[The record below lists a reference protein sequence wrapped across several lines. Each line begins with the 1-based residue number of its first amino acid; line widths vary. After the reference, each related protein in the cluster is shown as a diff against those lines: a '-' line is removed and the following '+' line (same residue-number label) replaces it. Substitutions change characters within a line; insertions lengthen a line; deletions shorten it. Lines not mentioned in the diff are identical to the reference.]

1 MKGSRVKI
9 RERENKDGTTSIILD
24 CHMGY
29 YVDIDGKKKAQR
41 KRRFLDFKL
50 IQNPRT
56 PSQRQQ
62 NKDYLEKARLIAIQW
77 EKSIINEEYDLE
89 DTEKSKTL
97 IYAYLVKE
105 INRIKDNS
113 SKASYNTMLSH
124 FQKAFPKTITFK
136 QINKREEA
144 KKFYDY
150 LTDKAIKIDGENLS
164 KNSANKYFNRLR
176 FILKEAKE
184 EGYIQD
190 LKFNVKQL
198 SGLKPEIVYLT
209 LEEFRILE
217 NTDEKNSS
225 LKNAFLFACLT
236 ALRIGDL
243 NKLTWGEIVE
253 DKDDKGNPTIEYN
266 RIMDKK
272 PNGKQRRIRN
282 YFDIYAKKYLGERQ
296 NDSDKVFPS
305 LPKDASSKFNLKLRE
320 WILRAGISKHITFHC
335 AKDSFAMYHIIHKEV
350 GVFQLSGLLNH
361 TDIRSSMHYYD
372 LCAPELKKKLVG

>member
-41 KRRFLDFKL
+41 ERRFLDFKL

-62 NKDYLEKARLIAIQW
+62 NKDYLEKARLIASQW

-97 IYAYLVKE
+97 VYAYLVKE
-105 INRIKDNS
+105 INRIKDKS
-113 SKASYNTMLSH
+113 SRASYNTMLSH

-217 NTDEKNSS
+217 NTEEKNST

-243 NKLTWGEIVE
+243 NKLTWGEIVD

-305 LPKDASSKFNLKLRE
+305 LPQDASSKFNLKLRE
-320 WILRAGISKHITFHC
+320 WVLRAGIPKHITFHC
-335 AKDSFAMYHIIHKEV
+335 AKDSFAMYHIIYKKV
-350 GVFQLSGLLNH
+350 SVFQLSGLLNH

>member
-56 PSQRQQ
+56 PSQRQK
-62 NKDYLEKARLIAIQW
+62 NKDYLEKARLIASQW

-97 IYAYLVKE
+97 VYAYLVKE

-217 NTDEKNSS
+217 NTEEKNSS

-305 LPKDASSKFNLKLRE
+305 LPQDASSKFNLKLRE

>member
-41 KRRFLDFKL
+41 ERRFLDFKL

-62 NKDYLEKARLIAIQW
+62 NKDYLEKARLIASQW

-97 IYAYLVKE
+97 VYAYLVKE
-105 INRIKDNS
+105 IKRIKDNS

-150 LTDKAIKIDGENLS
+150 LTNKAIKIDGENLS

-184 EGYIQD
+184 EGYIND

-198 SGLKPEIVYLT
+198 SRLKPEIVYLT

-217 NTDEKNSS
+217 NTEEKNST

-305 LPKDASSKFNLKLRE
+305 LPQDASSKFNLKLRE

-372 LCAPELKKKLVG
+372 LCAPELKKKLIG

>member
-1 MKGSRVKI
+1 MSRIKTEYIV
-9 RERENKDGTTSIILD
+9 NSNGTTSIRLRYN
-24 CHMGY
+24 GGRY
-29 YVDIDGKKKAQR
+29 TDIDGKVKQHR
-41 KRRFLDFKL
+41 PSRVLDFHL
-50 IQNPRT
+50 ITNPRT
-56 PSQRQQ
+56 PIERQQ
-62 NKDYLEKARLIAIQW
+62 NKDIKEKVQLIANQW
-77 EKSIINEEYDLE
+77 EKRIINEEYNLE
-89 DTEKSKTL
+89 DTEKSKT
-97 IYAYLVKE
+97 IVYAYLVKE
-105 INRIKDNS
+105 IKRIKDKS
-113 SKASYNTMLSH
+113 SRASYTTMLSH
-124 FQKAFPKTITFK
+124 FQKFFPKAITLK
-136 QINKREEA
+136 KINKREEA
-144 KKFYDY
+144 KGFYDY
-150 LTDKAIKIDGENLS
+150 LTDKAIKVDGENLS
-164 KNSANKYFNRLR
+164 IASANKYFKRLR
-176 FILKEAKE
+176 FLLKEAKE

-190 LKFNVKQL
+190 LKFNVKL
-198 SGLKPEIVYLT
+198 LPETKPEIVYLT
-209 LEEFRILE
+209 IEEFRKLE
-217 NTDEKNSS
+217 NTEEKNSS

-305 LPKDASSKFNLKLRE
+305 LPQDASSKFNLKLRE

>member
-62 NKDYLEKARLIAIQW
+62 NKDYLEKARLIASQW

-97 IYAYLVKE
+97 VYAYLVKE
-105 INRIKDNS
+105 IKRIKDNS

-209 LEEFRILE
+209 LDEFRILE

-272 PNGKQRRIRN
+272 SNGKQRRIRN

-372 LCAPELKKKLVG
+372 LCAPELKKKLIG

>member
-41 KRRFLDFKL
+41 ERRFLDFKL

-62 NKDYLEKARLIAIQW
+62 NKDYLEKARLIASQW
-77 EKSIINEEYDLE
+77 EKSIINEDYDLE

-97 IYAYLVKE
+97 VYAYLVKE
-105 INRIKDNS
+105 INRIKDKS
-113 SKASYNTMLSH
+113 SRASYNTMLSH

-150 LTDKAIKIDGENLS
+150 LTDKAIKIDGDNLS
-164 KNSANKYFNRLR
+164 TASANKYFNRLR

-184 EGYIQD
+184 EGYIND

-198 SGLKPEIVYLT
+198 SRLKPEIVYLT

-217 NTDEKNSS
+217 NTEEKNST

-243 NKLTWGEIVE
+243 NKLTWGEIVD

-305 LPKDASSKFNLKLRE
+305 LPQDASSKFNLKLRE

>member
-41 KRRFLDFKL
+41 ERRFLDFKL

-62 NKDYLEKARLIAIQW
+62 NKDYLEKARLIASQW

-97 IYAYLVKE
+97 VYAYLVKE
-105 INRIKDNS
+105 INRIKDKS
-113 SKASYNTMLSH
+113 SRASYNTMLSH

-150 LTDKAIKIDGENLS
+150 LTDKAIKIDGDNLS
-164 KNSANKYFNRLR
+164 TASANKYFNRLR

-184 EGYIQD
+184 EGYIND

-198 SGLKPEIVYLT
+198 SRLKPEIVYLT

-217 NTDEKNSS
+217 NTEEKNST

-243 NKLTWGEIVE
+243 NKLTWGEIVD

-361 TDIRSSMHYYD
+361 TDIRSSMNYYD

>member
-62 NKDYLEKARLIAIQW
+62 NKDYLEKARLIASQW

-97 IYAYLVKE
+97 VYAYLVKE
-105 INRIKDNS
+105 INRIKDKS
-113 SKASYNTMLSH
+113 SRASYNTMLSH

-150 LTDKAIKIDGENLS
+150 LTDKAIKIDGDNLS
-164 KNSANKYFNRLR
+164 TASANKYFNRLR

-184 EGYIQD
+184 EGYIND

-198 SGLKPEIVYLT
+198 SRLKPEIVYLT

-217 NTDEKNSS
+217 NTEEKNST

-243 NKLTWGEIVE
+243 NKLTWGEIVD

-296 NDSDKVFPS
+296 NDNDRVFPS
-305 LPKDASSKFNLKLRE
+305 LPKDASSKFNLTLRE
-320 WILRAGISKHITFHC
+320 WVLRAGIPKHITFHC

-372 LCAPELKKKLVG
+372 LSAPELKNKLIG

>member
-1 MKGSRVKI
+1 
-9 RERENKDGTTSIILD
+9 
-24 CHMGY
+24 
-29 YVDIDGKKKAQR
+29 
-41 KRRFLDFKL
+41 
-50 IQNPRT
+50 
-56 PSQRQQ
+56 
-62 NKDYLEKARLIAIQW
+62 
-77 EKSIINEEYDLE
+77 
-89 DTEKSKTL
+89 
-97 IYAYLVKE
+97 
-105 INRIKDNS
+105 
-113 SKASYNTMLSH
+113 MLSH
-124 FQKAFPKTITFK
+124 FQKFFPKAITFRK
-136 QINKREEA
+136 INKREEA
-144 KKFYDY
+144 KGFYDY
-150 LTDKAIKIDGENLS
+150 LTDKALKIDGENLGTGT
-164 KNSANKYFNRLR
+164 ANKYFKRLK
-176 FILKEAKE
+176 FLLQEAKE

>member
-1 MKGSRVKI
+1 LKGSRVKI

-41 KRRFLDFKL
+41 ERRFLDFKL

-62 NKDYLEKARLIAIQW
+62 NKDYLEKARLIASQW

-97 IYAYLVKE
+97 VYAYLVKE
-105 INRIKDNS
+105 INRIKDKS
-113 SKASYNTMLSH
+113 SRASYNTMLSH

-150 LTDKAIKIDGENLS
+150 LTDKAIKIDGDNLS
-164 KNSANKYFNRLR
+164 TASANKYFNRLR

-184 EGYIQD
+184 EGYIND

-198 SGLKPEIVYLT
+198 SRLKPEIVYLT

-217 NTDEKNSS
+217 NTEEKNST

-243 NKLTWGEIVE
+243 NKLTWGEIVD

-305 LPKDASSKFNLKLRE
+305 LPQDASSKFNLKLRE
-320 WILRAGISKHITFHC
+320 WVLRAGIQKHITFHC
-335 AKDSFAMYHIIHKEV
+335 AKDSFAMYHIIYKKV
-350 GVFQLSGLLNH
+350 SVFQLSGLLNH

-372 LCAPELKKKLVG
+372 LCAPELKKKLIG

>member
-1 MKGSRVKI
+1 MKGGKVKI
-9 RERENKDGTTSIILD
+9 RTRENQDGTTSIILD
-24 CHMGY
+24 CFMGY
-29 YVDIDGKKKAQR
+29 YVDFDGKRKANR
-41 KRRFLDFKL
+41 KRRFLDFRL
-50 IQNPRT
+50 ASNPRT
-56 PSQRQQ
+56 PIEKQY
-62 NKDYLEKARLIAIQW
+62 NKDCWEKARLIANKW
-77 EKSIINEEYDLE
+77 ENSIISEEYNLE
-89 DTEKSKTL
+89 DTEKSKSL
-97 IYAYLVKE
+97 VIAYIIKE
-105 INRIKDNS
+105 TNRIKDES
-113 SKASYNTMLSH
+113 TRKAYKTMLAH
-124 FQKAFPKTITFK
+124 FQKHFPKAITFR

-150 LTDKAIKIDGENLS
+150 LIDKAIKIDGENLS

-198 SGLKPEIVYLT
+198 SELKPEIVYLT
-209 LEEFRILE
+209 LEEFRKLE
-217 NTDEKNSS
+217 NTEEKNST

-253 DKDDKGNPTIEYN
+253 DKDDKGNPRIEYN
-266 RIMDKK
+266 KIMDKK

-282 YFDIYAKKYLGERQ
+282 YFDIYAKKYIGERQ
-296 NDSDKVFPS
+296 KDSDKVFPS
-305 LPKDASSKFNLKLRE
+305 LPQNASSKFNLKLRE
-320 WILRAGISKHITFHC
+320 WILRAGITKHITFHC

>member
-62 NKDYLEKARLIAIQW
+62 NKDYLEKARLIASQW

-97 IYAYLVKE
+97 VYAYLVKE
-105 INRIKDNS
+105 IKRIKDNS

-272 PNGKQRRIRN
+272 SNGKQRRIRN

>member
-62 NKDYLEKARLIAIQW
+62 NKDYLEKARLIASQW

-97 IYAYLVKE
+97 VYAYLVKE

-217 NTDEKNSS
+217 NTEEKNSS

-296 NDSDKVFPS
+296 NDSDKVFSS
-305 LPKDASSKFNLKLRE
+305 LPQDASSKFNIKLRE

>member
-97 IYAYLVKE
+97 VYAYLVKE
-105 INRIKDNS
+105 IKRIKDNS

-209 LEEFRILE
+209 LDEFRILE

-305 LPKDASSKFNLKLRE
+305 LPQDASSKFNLKLRE
-320 WILRAGISKHITFHC
+320 WVLRAGIPKHITFHC
-335 AKDSFAMYHIIHKEV
+335 AKDSFAMYHIIYKKV
-350 GVFQLSGLLNH
+350 SVFQLSGLLNH

-372 LCAPELKKKLVG
+372 LCAPELKKKLIG

>member
-56 PSQRQQ
+56 PSQRQK
-62 NKDYLEKARLIAIQW
+62 NKDYLEKARLIASQW

-97 IYAYLVKE
+97 VYTYLVKE

-150 LTDKAIKIDGENLS
+150 LTDKAIKVDGENLS
-164 KNSANKYFNRLR
+164 VASANKYFNRLR

-217 NTDEKNSS
+217 NTEEKNST

-372 LCAPELKKKLVG
+372 LCAPELKKKLIG

>member
-62 NKDYLEKARLIAIQW
+62 NKDYLEKARLIASQW

-97 IYAYLVKE
+97 VYAYLVKE

-217 NTDEKNSS
+217 NTEEKNSS
-225 LKNAFLFACLT
+225 LKNAFLFACIT

-296 NDSDKVFPS
+296 NDSDKVFSS
-305 LPKDASSKFNLKLRE
+305 LPQDASSKFNIKLRE

>member
-41 KRRFLDFKL
+41 ERRFLDFKL

-62 NKDYLEKARLIAIQW
+62 NKDYLEKARLIASQW

-97 IYAYLVKE
+97 VYAYLVKE
-105 INRIKDNS
+105 INRIKDKS
-113 SKASYNTMLSH
+113 SRASYNTMLSH

-209 LEEFRILE
+209 LDEFRILE

-350 GVFQLSGLLNH
+350 GVFKLSVLLNH

-372 LCAPELKKKLVG
+372 LCAPELKNKLIG

>member
-50 IQNPRT
+50 IQNPRN

-62 NKDYLEKARLIAIQW
+62 NKDYLEKARLIASQW

-97 IYAYLVKE
+97 VYAYLVKE

-209 LEEFRILE
+209 LDEFRILE

-335 AKDSFAMYHIIHKEV
+335 AKDSFAVYHIIHKEV

>member
-41 KRRFLDFKL
+41 ERRFLDFKL

-97 IYAYLVKE
+97 VYAYLVKE
-105 INRIKDNS
+105 INRIKDKS
-113 SKASYNTMLSH
+113 SRASYNTMLSH

-150 LTDKAIKIDGENLS
+150 LTDKAIKIDGDNLS
-164 KNSANKYFNRLR
+164 TASANKYFNRLR

-184 EGYIQD
+184 EGYIND

-198 SGLKPEIVYLT
+198 SRLKPEIVYLT

-217 NTDEKNSS
+217 NTEEKNST

-243 NKLTWGEIVE
+243 NKLTWGEIVD

-305 LPKDASSKFNLKLRE
+305 LPQDASSKFNLKLRE
-320 WILRAGISKHITFHC
+320 WVLRAGIPKHITFHC
-335 AKDSFAMYHIIHKEV
+335 AKDSFAMYHIIYKKV
-350 GVFQLSGLLNH
+350 SVFQLSGLLNH

-372 LCAPELKKKLVG
+372 LCAPELKKKLIG

>member
-62 NKDYLEKARLIAIQW
+62 NKDYLEKARLIASQW

-97 IYAYLVKE
+97 VYAYLVKE

-209 LEEFRILE
+209 LDEFRILE

-361 TDIRSSMHYYD
+361 TDIRSSMNYYD

>member
-41 KRRFLDFKL
+41 ERRFLDFKL

-62 NKDYLEKARLIAIQW
+62 NKDYLEKARLIASQW

-97 IYAYLVKE
+97 VYAYLVKE

-305 LPKDASSKFNLKLRE
+305 LPQDASSKFNLKLRE
-320 WILRAGISKHITFHC
+320 WVLRAGIPKHITFHC

-372 LCAPELKKKLVG
+372 LCAPELKKKLIG

>member
-62 NKDYLEKARLIAIQW
+62 NKDYLEKARLIASQW

-97 IYAYLVKE
+97 VYAYLVKE
-105 INRIKDNS
+105 INRIKDKS
-113 SKASYNTMLSH
+113 SRASYNTMLSH

-150 LTDKAIKIDGENLS
+150 LTDKAIKIDGDNLS
-164 KNSANKYFNRLR
+164 TASANKYFNRLR

-184 EGYIQD
+184 EGYIND

-198 SGLKPEIVYLT
+198 SRLKPEIVYLT

-217 NTDEKNSS
+217 NTEEKNST

-243 NKLTWGEIVE
+243 NKLTWGEIVD

-305 LPKDASSKFNLKLRE
+305 LPQDASSKFNLKLRE
-320 WILRAGISKHITFHC
+320 WVLRAGIPKHITFHC
-335 AKDSFAMYHIIHKEV
+335 AKDSFAMYHIIYKKV
-350 GVFQLSGLLNH
+350 SVFQLSGLLNH

-372 LCAPELKKKLVG
+372 LCAPELKKKLIG

>member
-56 PSQRQQ
+56 PSQRQK
-62 NKDYLEKARLIAIQW
+62 NKDYLEKARLIASQW

-97 IYAYLVKE
+97 VYAYLVKE

-305 LPKDASSKFNLKLRE
+305 LPQDASSKFNLKLRE

>member
-62 NKDYLEKARLIAIQW
+62 NKDYLEKAKLIASQW

-97 IYAYLVKE
+97 VYAYLVKE

-209 LEEFRILE
+209 LDEFRILE

>member
-1 MKGSRVKI
+1 MSRIKTEYIV
-9 RERENKDGTTSIILD
+9 NSNGTTSIRLRYN
-24 CHMGY
+24 GGRY
-29 YVDIDGKKKAQR
+29 TDIDGKVKQHRPSKV
-41 KRRFLDFKL
+41 LDFHL
-50 IQNPRT
+50 ITNPRT
-56 PSQRQQ
+56 PIERQQ
-62 NKDYLEKARLIAIQW
+62 NKDIKEKVQLIANQW
-77 EKSIINEEYDLE
+77 ENRIINEEYNLE
-89 DTEKSKTL
+89 DTEKSKT
-97 IYAYLVKE
+97 IVYAYLVKE
-105 INRIKDNS
+105 IKRIKDKS
-113 SKASYNTMLSH
+113 SRASYTTMLSH
-124 FQKAFPKTITFK
+124 FQKFFPKAITLK
-136 QINKREEA
+136 KINKREEA
-144 KKFYDY
+144 KGFYDY
-150 LTDKAIKIDGENLS
+150 LTDKAIKVDGKNLS
-164 KNSANKYFNRLR
+164 IASANKYFKRLR
-176 FILKEAKE
+176 FLLKEAKE

-190 LKFNVKQL
+190 LKFNVKL
-198 SGLKPEIVYLT
+198 LPETKPEIVYLT
-209 LEEFRILE
+209 IEEFRKLE
-217 NTDEKNSS
+217 NTEEKNST

-305 LPKDASSKFNLKLRE
+305 LPQDASSKFNLKLRE

>member
-9 RERENKDGTTSIILD
+9 RERENKDGTISIILD
-24 CHMGY
+24 CHLGY
-29 YVDIDGKKKAQR
+29 YIDIDGKKKAQR

-56 PSQRQQ
+56 SSQRQQ
-62 NKDYLEKARLIAIQW
+62 NKDYSEKARLIASQW
-77 EKSIINEEYDLE
+77 EKSIINEEYDIE
-89 DTEKSKTL
+89 DTEKGKTL
-97 IYAYLVKE
+97 VYAYLIKE
-105 INRIKDNS
+105 IKRIKDKGS
-113 SKASYNTMLSH
+113 RDSYNTMLSH
-124 FQKAFPKTITFK
+124 FQKFFTKAITLK
-136 QINKREEA
+136 KINKREAA
-144 KKFYDY
+144 KGFYDY
-150 LTDKAIKIDGENLS
+150 LTDKAIKVNGENLS
-164 KNSANKYFNRLR
+164 IASANKYFKRLR
-176 FILKEAKE
+176 FLLKEAKE
-184 EGYIQD
+184 KGYIKD
-190 LKFNVKQL
+190 LKFNVKL
-198 SGLKPEIVYLT
+198 LPETKPEIVYLT
-209 LEEFRILE
+209 IEEFRKLE
-217 NTDEKNSS
+217 NTEEKNST

-243 NKLTWGEIVE
+243 NKLTWGEIIE
-253 DKDDKGNPTIEYN
+253 GWDEKGNPTIEYN

-305 LPKDASSKFNLKLRE
+305 LPRDASSKFNLRLRE
-320 WILRAGISKHITFHC
+320 WVLRAGIPKHITFHC

-372 LCAPELKKKLVG
+372 LCAPELKKKLIG

>member
-1 MKGSRVKI
+1 LKGSRVKI

-62 NKDYLEKARLIAIQW
+62 NKDYLEKARLIASQW

-97 IYAYLVKE
+97 VYAYLVKE
-105 INRIKDNS
+105 IKRIKDNS

-198 SGLKPEIVYLT
+198 SALKPEIVYLT
-209 LEEFRILE
+209 LDEFRILE

>member
-56 PSQRQQ
+56 PSQRQK
-62 NKDYLEKARLIAIQW
+62 NKDYLEKARLIASQW

-97 IYAYLVKE
+97 VYAYLVKE
-105 INRIKDNS
+105 INRIKDKS
-113 SKASYNTMLSH
+113 SRASYNTMLSH

-209 LEEFRILE
+209 LDEFRILE

-296 NDSDKVFPS
+296 NDNDKVFPS
-305 LPKDASSKFNLKLRE
+305 LPQNASSKFNLRLRE
-320 WILRAGISKHITFHC
+320 WVLRAGIPKHITFHC

>member
-41 KRRFLDFKL
+41 ERRFLDFKL

-62 NKDYLEKARLIAIQW
+62 NKDYLEKARLIASQW

-97 IYAYLVKE
+97 VYAYLVKE
-105 INRIKDNS
+105 IKRIKDNS

-217 NTDEKNSS
+217 NTEEKNSS

-296 NDSDKVFPS
+296 NDSDRVFQS
-305 LPKDASSKFNLKLRE
+305 LPQDASSKFNLKLRE
-320 WILRAGISKHITFHC
+320 WVLRAGIPKHITFHC

-372 LCAPELKKKLVG
+372 LCAPELKKKLIG

>member
-1 MKGSRVKI
+1 LKGSRVKI

-62 NKDYLEKARLIAIQW
+62 NKDYLEKARLIASQW

-97 IYAYLVKE
+97 VYAYLVKE

-209 LEEFRILE
+209 LDEFRILE

-361 TDIRSSMHYYD
+361 TDIRSSMNYYD

>member
-97 IYAYLVKE
+97 VYAYLVKE
-105 INRIKDNS
+105 IKRIKDNS

-150 LTDKAIKIDGENLS
+150 LTNKAIKIDGENLS

-305 LPKDASSKFNLKLRE
+305 LPQDASSKFNLKLRE